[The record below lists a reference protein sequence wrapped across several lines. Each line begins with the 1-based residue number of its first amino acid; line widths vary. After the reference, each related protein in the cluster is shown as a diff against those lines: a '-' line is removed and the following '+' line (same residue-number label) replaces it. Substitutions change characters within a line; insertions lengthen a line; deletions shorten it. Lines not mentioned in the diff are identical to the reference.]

1 MSMKNKTILL
11 IIIIFIL
18 TLGIG
23 YASIET
29 NINMDGTVNIEGN
42 TFRLYEG
49 NIALLSSSNVTGTV
63 ELSNNNKTVNFNT
76 TLAHKGEKF
85 EFVFYVYNTGTLDA
99 MLNSTTINGTE
110 NASLEFTLSY
120 ADGQQLER
128 YDKFP
133 KNSSKPLKISL
144 EYIGDVD
151 NTINV
156 TYAVTLNFTKA
167 SSGAVEKTINYTP
180 PTPTASIGTASYST
194 LQEAINDASASP
206 TTITL
211 NMDTEENITIP
222 NGSNIVID
230 LQSHTLS
237 KDSNYLVT
245 NNGTVQITNGKLIR
259 TGTNDQ
265 RQVINNTGTMTL
277 NNVEIKHES
286 YSAVTNT
293 GTINFNSGKIWLN
306 AGVDQG
312 VVNNN
317 AGGTFNMTGGQIIG
331 SKRQAVYNNGGTLN
345 ISGSSYLENQSNA
358 TRACVHNVSGTTTIT
373 GGTIISNKDGGI
385 KLEKGIVT
393 IGSQGGTLDTS
404 SPEIRGYT
412 YGVYITSTGTLNWY
426 DGILKGITNYIDG
439 TVTGQEQNTQ
449 PHTDTEVIGSNTY
462 NTAYLETKP

>member
-1 MSMKNKTILL
+1 MKNKTIIL
-11 IIIIFIL
+11 IIILFIL

-23 YASIET
+23 YASLET
-29 NINMDGTVNIEGN
+29 NINMNGTVNIEGN
-42 TFRLYEG
+42 TFSLYEG
-49 NIALLSSSNVTGTV
+49 NITVLNSSNVTGTV
-63 ELSNNNKTVNFNT
+63 ELSNNNKTINFNT
-76 TLAHKGEKF
+76 TLGHQGEKF

-99 MLNSTTINGTE
+99 MYKNSTINGTE
-110 NASLEFTLSY
+110 NASLQFTLSY
-120 ADGQQLER
+120 ADGQQLEQ

-133 KNSSKPLKISL
+133 KNSSKPLKISI
-144 EYIGDVD
+144 EYIGTVD

-167 SSGAVEKTINYTP
+167 SSGSVEKTINYTP
-180 PTPTASIGTASYST
+180 PTPTAYIGTTSYAT

-230 LQSHTLS
+230 LQNHTLS

-277 NNVEIKHES
+277 SGIEVKHES

-293 GTINFNSGKIWLN
+293 GTINFNSGKIWVDT
-306 AGVDQG
+306 GVDQG

-317 AGGTFNMTGGQIIG
+317 TGGTFNMTGGQIIG

-373 GGTIISNKDGGI
+373 GGTIISKKDGGI
-385 KLEKGIVT
+385 KLEEGIVT
-393 IGSQGGTLDTS
+393 IGTQGGTLDTS
-404 SPEIRGYT
+404 NPEIRGYT
-412 YGVYITSTGTLNWY
+412 YGVYITGTGTLNWY
-426 DGILKGITNYIDG
+426 DGILKGISNYING

-449 PHTDTEVIGSNTY
+449 PHTDTEVIDSATFNI
-462 NTAYLETKP
+462 AYLETTP